1 MKQRMVDLDYSRRQ
15 IYMITIAVEGRR
27 PLLGHIE
34 SDEAAVARMVLSDLG
49 KQVSREIEGI
59 PRFYPQVRILGK
71 QVMPDHLHFILFV
84 TERLPVHLGRVING
98 FKVGCNRAYRRL
110 CMPEG
115 GQARP
120 PQRGER
126 HDTQDWQGGDGE
138 GCSVLFPA
146 SVRQEGAG
154 GLEASHGAQHPLFE
168 SGYHDRILTGR
179 QQLQTMI
186 DYIHDNPRR
195 LLLKRQH
202 RAWLKPR
209 FGLTLGSHTYSAIGN
224 IELLRCPRLMVR
236 VSRHCNEEQIAKH
249 IEECLSA
256 AHRGTVLIS
265 PAISPGE
272 KRVMRTAFQA
282 RLPLVVL
289 MENGFTPFSKPHGE
303 QFDACAEGRLLLLSP
318 WEHHDDRHALTARQ
332 CQEMNLMAMELCEIQ
347 LPL

>member
-1 MKQRMVDLDYSRRQ
+1 M
-15 IYMITIAVEGRR
+15 
-27 PLLGHIE
+27 GHIE

-84 TERLPVHLGRVING
+84 TERLPAHLGRVING

-115 GQARP
+115 EQARP
-120 PQRGER
+120 PQRGEQ
-126 HDTQDWQGGDGE
+126 HDTQDWHGGDGE

-202 RAWLKPR
+202 RAWLMPR
-209 FGLTLGSHTYSAIGN
+209 FGLTLGSHTYSTIGN

-272 KRVMRTAFQA
+272 KRVMRAAFQA
-282 RLPLVVL
+282 QLPLVVL